1 MKYYLQNVYLSRVL
15 LLAVL
20 DAICLMLA
28 SWIAWVLVEP
38 DLPAGL
44 YVGATAGGTFLAF
57 LALFSCDAYH
67 PSVIGNGRRI
77 PSAITNSMSL
87 AFVAGIFFYY
97 AVTVPAGVVACLV
110 CTAAFYFPLLLID
123 RAIFRA
129 FCSVSRLSRRVL
141 ILGTSDLGREIAGTL
156 GERENAG
163 LELVGFLTDDPA
175 YDYPGATFAHC
186 NAIGRIHHLEKVLDS
201 TRVDH
206 IVVAST
212 DRADHF
218 PADALQLAKM
228 SGCRVESGVSFL
240 ERISGKIY
248 LRGLHPGYLI
258 FSEGFRTGPLSSA
271 VKRVIDIVV
280 SSLVMILIAPVM
292 GLCAV
297 AIKLESEG
305 PVFFRQVRL
314 GRRDKHFVMLKL
326 RSMRTDAEA
335 ETGAVFATDGDERIT
350 KVGYFLRRTRL
361 DEFPQLWN
369 VLKGEMSLVGP
380 RAERPEF
387 VESLDERYSY
397 YRLRSSVKPGLSGWA
412 QTRHGYVNDVDG
424 YEEKLALDL
433 YYLKHRSLTMD
444 LLILWQTVKT
454 VVLARGM

>member
-15 LLAVL
+15 FLVGL

-38 DLPAGL
+38 DLPAAL
-44 YVGATAGGTFLAF
+44 YAGATAGGTFLTF
-57 LALFSCDAYH
+57 LALFFCNAYH
-67 PSVIGNGRRI
+67 PSVIGNGRRT
-77 PSAITNSMSL
+77 PSAITNSMGL
-87 AFVAGIFFYY
+87 AFAAGIVFYY
-97 AVTVPAGVVACLV
+97 VLTVPAEVVSCLAR
-110 CTAAFYFPLLLID
+110 TATFYFPLLLIE
-123 RAIFRA
+123 RAVFRA
-129 FCSVSRLSRRVL
+129 VCSLSRFSRRVL
-141 ILGTSDLGREIAGTL
+141 ILGTSDLGSEIAQTL
-156 GERENAG
+156 CQQQNAG
-163 LELVGFLTDDPA
+163 LELVGFLSDELA
-175 YDYPGATFAHC
+175 YQHPGATFAHC
-186 NAIGRIHHLEKVLDS
+186 NVIGKIHHLEKILDW

-206 IVVAST
+206 IVVAAT

-218 PADALQLAKM
+218 PGDALQLAKM

-258 FSEGFRTGPLSSA
+258 FSEGFRMGPLSSA
-271 VKRVIDIVV
+271 VKRAIDIVG
-280 SSLVMILIAPVM
+280 SSLGMILVAPVM

-297 AIKLESEG
+297 AIKLESKG
-305 PVFFRQVRL
+305 PVFFRQARL
-314 GRRDKHFVMLKL
+314 GRRNENFVMLKL
-326 RSMRTDAEA
+326 RSMRADAEA
-335 ETGAVFATDGDERIT
+335 ETGAIFTAHGDERIT
-350 KVGYFLRRTRL
+350 RVGQFIRRTRL

-369 VLKGEMSLVGP
+369 ILKGEMSLVGP

-387 VESLDERYSY
+387 VESLGERYVY
-397 YRLRSSVKPGLSGWA
+397 YRLRSSVKPGLTGWA

-444 LLILWQTVKT
+444 LLILWQTVKIM
-454 VVLARGM
+454 VLARGM